1 MMNIYGSKATKIAL
15 RELEVVQEAIV
26 LVWKN
31 TLGQEQLTAYL
42 IAKEEEIDTLYIGKA
57 IK

>member
-1 MMNIYGSKATKIAL
+1 MMNIYGNKATKIAL